1 MHHGDLIKV
10 QKELAAFVELFRGE
24 LGRSERRQ
32 WCGAYLS
39 GLLLDGERK
48 SIQPIA
54 ERIEGGNVQAISQ
67 FVNQSPWAYE
77 PVQHKLRERLI
88 VKFGGPEGVL
98 ILDDTT
104 FPKKGSRSVGV
115 SHQYCGALGKQSNC
129 QCMVTWQYANGRHHF
144 PLRAEL
150 YLPESWTSDK
160 GRMKRAGVPKERFE
174 LVEKWRLGLKLL
186 DEIRLDVPHQVLL
199 ADAGYGQSKEF
210 LHELDERGEKFIV
223 QIPSS
228 MSFWSADVPVAKK
241 PKKDVGRPPEYEVA
255 RRKKDS
261 PQKASEWIRSVE
273 ENDLWQTI
281 VLPHKTKKKLT
292 FAALR
297 VREVRNSYY
306 RRPGKERWLLIEKRG
321 DEHKYFLASHDGAAN
336 PGELM
341 KLAHQRWKV
350 EQGYQQLKEELG
362 LDHFEGRS
370 WLGFNHHVTL
380 CFMAYAFL
388 LLRGARSKKNPDDPY
403 GQKTPQQTGAT

>member
-1 MHHGDLIKV
+1 MHQGDLIKV
-10 QKELAAFVELFRGE
+10 QKELAAFVDLFRPE

-54 ERIEGGNVQAISQ
+54 ERIDGGNVQAISQ
-67 FVNQSPWAYE
+67 FVNQSPWAFE
-77 PVQHKLRERLI
+77 PVQRKLRERL
-88 VKFGGPEGVL
+88 VGKFGGSEGVL

-104 FPKKGSRSVGV
+104 FPKKGDQSVGV

-129 QCMVTWQYANGRHHF
+129 QCMVTWQYACGRHHF
-144 PLRAEL
+144 PVRAEL
-150 YLPESWTSDK
+150 YLPESWTNDK
-160 GRMKRAGVPKERFE
+160 RRMKRAGVPEGRFE
-174 LVEKWRLGLKLL
+174 LIEKWRLGLKLL
-186 DEIRLDVPHQVLL
+186 DEVRREVPHRVIL
-199 ADAGYGQSKEF
+199 ADAGYGQSREF
-210 LHELDERGEKFIV
+210 LHELDARKEEFIV

-228 MSFWSADVPVAKK
+228 MSFWSAAVPVAKK
-241 PKKDVGRPPEYEVA
+241 PKKAIGRPPIHEIA
-255 RRKKDS
+255 RRKKDR
-261 PQKASEWIRSVE
+261 PQKASEWLKDIE

-281 VLPHKTKKKLT
+281 MLPHKMKKRLT

-297 VREVRNSYY
+297 VREVRRSYY
-306 RRPGKERWLLIEKRG
+306 RRPGKARWLFVEKRG
-321 DEHKYFLASHDGAAN
+321 DGHKYFLASHDEAAS
-336 PGELM
+336 PGEIM

-370 WLGFNHHVTL
+370 WLGFHHHVTL

-388 LLRGARSKKNPDDPY
+388 LLRGARSKKSPDDPH
-403 GQKTPQQTGAT
+403 GQETTQ

>member
-10 QKELAAFVELFRGE
+10 QKELAAFVDFFRLE

-54 ERIEGGNVQAISQ
+54 ERIQGGDVQAISQ
-67 FVNQSPWAYE
+67 FVNQSPWAFE
-77 PVQHKLRERLI
+77 PIQHKLRERLMA
-88 VKFGGPEGVL
+88 KFGGTEGVL

-104 FPKKGSRSVGV
+104 FPKKGNHSVGV

-150 YLPESWTSDK
+150 YLPESWTSEK
-160 GRMKRAGVPKERFE
+160 RRMKKAGVPEERFD
-174 LVEKWRLGLKLL
+174 LIEKWRLGLKLL
-186 DEIRLDVPHQVLL
+186 DEIRMEVPHKVIL
-199 ADAGYGQSKEF
+199 ADAGYGQSREF
-210 LHELDERGEKFIV
+210 LHELDERKEEFIV

-228 MSFWSADVPVAKK
+228 MSFWSNDVPVAKK
-241 PKKDVGRPPEYEVA
+241 PKQELGRPPVYEIA
-255 RRKKDS
+255 RRKSDR
-261 PQKASEWIRSVE
+261 PQKASEWLKYVE
-273 ENDLWQTI
+273 ENGLWRTI
-281 VLPHKTKKKLT
+281 VLPHQKKRKLT

-297 VREVRNSYY
+297 VREVRRSYY
-306 RRPGKERWLLIEKRG
+306 RRPGKERWLFIEKRG
-321 DEHKYFLASHDGAAN
+321 DEHKYFLASHGVGIEPRD
-336 PGELM
+336 LM
-341 KLAHQRWKV
+341 ELAHQRWKI

-370 WLGFNHHVTL
+370 WLGFHHHVTL

-388 LLRGARSKKNPDDPY
+388 LLRGARSKKSPDDPN
-403 GQKTPQQTGAT
+403 GQAPSQQTGAT